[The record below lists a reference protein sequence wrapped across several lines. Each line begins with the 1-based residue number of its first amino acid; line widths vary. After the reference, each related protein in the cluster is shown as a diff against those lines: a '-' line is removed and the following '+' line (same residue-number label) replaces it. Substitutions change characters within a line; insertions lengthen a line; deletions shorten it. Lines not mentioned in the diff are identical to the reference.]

1 MFASG
6 DILEDPIAHIE
17 GKGVRYIEAWLRV

>member
-6 DILEDPIAHIE
+6 DNLADPIAHIE
-17 GKGVRYIEAWLRV
+17 GKGVRYIAAWLRV